1 MFIIN
6 NNEIDKEFS
15 KTSWEHDYCHFMETS
30 HNRDAAK
37 YDTDIAETFAQ
48 TMKSALHYAAKNEA
62 SISGYLTVREHMLAA
77 HMSPA
82 DFEYGIFGNIAAG
95 AVDSDVDI
103 NKLASIG
110 YIPTIIKIV
119 SNEPDT
125 VVYFNDDT
133 KVVVHC
139 SDKDTFDAEKGIYL
153 AILKKALGSPNL
165 QHLFTLIADKC
176 KAKSPA
182 ASAENVDES
191 DSEVSYS
198 TDENGKWYEEGCS
211 AE

>member
-1 MFIIN
+1 MFIITN
-6 NNEIDKEFS
+6 EEIDNEFS
-15 KTSWEHDYCHFMETS
+15 KTSWEHDYSHFMETS
-30 HNRDAAK
+30 HKRDASK

-48 TMKSALHYAAKNEA
+48 TMTSALHYAAKNETVV
-62 SISGYLTVREHMLAA
+62 SGYLTVREHMLAA
-77 HMSPA
+77 QMSPA

-110 YIPTIIKIV
+110 YIPTIVKIV

-125 VVYFNDDT
+125 VVYFNDDS

-139 SDKDTFDAEKGIYL
+139 NENEPFDIKTGIYL
-153 AILKKALGSPNL
+153 AILKKALGSRNL

-176 KAKSPA
+176 EPKSS
-182 ASAENVDES
+182 ASSADIADET
-191 DSEVSYS
+191 DSEVSFS
-198 TDENGKWYEEGCS
+198 TNENGEWCEEGCS